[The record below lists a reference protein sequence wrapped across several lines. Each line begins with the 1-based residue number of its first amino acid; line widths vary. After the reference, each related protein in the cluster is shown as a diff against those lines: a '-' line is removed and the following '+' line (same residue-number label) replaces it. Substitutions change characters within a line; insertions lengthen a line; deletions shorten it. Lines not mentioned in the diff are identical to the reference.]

1 MKFLRKNNLVL
12 TNVFSVLALAFVFF
26 PVIAEDSDQYMKNV
40 DQVMQTWGLKLQE
53 KVAFQL
59 QQVMATDIELQYEQQ
74 LAQQTSDAMEQVAL
88 AASIE
93 QDPVISTD
101 SAKMVANV
109 VPAGNEGDCD
119 N

>member
-1 MKFLRKNNLVL
+1 MKFLRKKKLVL
-12 TNVFSVLALAFVFF
+12 SGVFSVLATTFVFS
-26 PVIAEDSDQYMKNV
+26 PVIAEDGDQSMRDV
-40 DQVMQTWGLKLQE
+40 DQVMQTWGLRLQE

-59 QQVMATDIELQYEQQ
+59 QQVVATDIELQYEKQ
-74 LAQQTSDAMEQVAL
+74 LALQTSDTMEQVAL

-101 SAKMVANV
+101 SAEMVANV
-109 VPAGNEGDCD
+109 VPARNEGDCD